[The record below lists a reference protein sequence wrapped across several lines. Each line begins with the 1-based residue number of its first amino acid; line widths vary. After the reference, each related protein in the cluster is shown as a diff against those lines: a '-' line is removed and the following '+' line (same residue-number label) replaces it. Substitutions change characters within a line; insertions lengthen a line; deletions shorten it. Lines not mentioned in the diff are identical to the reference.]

1 MCIKIRFF
9 KIDLA
14 LTVYFISLSVQLV
27 IVYTLTALVAWS
39 LLKKVLFYE
48 CE

>member
-1 MCIKIRFF
+1 MCIKKNDFF

-27 IVYTLTALVAWS
+27 IFLYVDSVGCLVT
-39 LLKKVLFYE
+39 LKKKSFIL
-48 CE
+48 